1 MKLTPRQQHALRAIC
16 DTFAP
21 KRDGWPSASELGVP
35 EAIAEAMDFNPRL
48 GDHKQLRQLLNFWD
62 SPLHTFLSI
71 QRPARFSSLSEGLR
85 VRVLLSWAD
94 SGLGRRRAAFQAL
107 RKAVSYLYVMLP
119 TLNGVRTPVWD
130 KIGYPGPP
138 QIHTSRSSS
147 KFSVTTPEQDTNF
160 SCEVCII
167 GSGAGGGTAAA
178 VLSAAGKDVIVLEAG
193 GYYDDADFDGA
204 ELRGYQRLYAEG
216 GSAATANHSVG
227 LLAGECLGGG
237 TVVNYTT
244 SFRTPNDIRAEWA
257 ATGIPWFTSGEY
269 TSSLDAVCARLSVN
283 QNHNRLSSRELV
295 LDRGLRALGWHV
307 DAMPRNVVGC
317 EQGEICGYC
326 GLGCP
331 VGAKQ
336 SVTKT
341 WLADAQ
347 KQRARIISQ
356 TRAQKIRIESGRAA
370 GVEAISKSGH
380 SVSICCK
387 AVIVAGGAIH
397 TPAILLRS
405 GLRNEHIGK
414 HLHLHPVSNVCG
426 VFEEELRPWE
436 GTMQA
441 IYSDQHRSLT
451 DNYGVKYETTA
462 LQPVIAMA
470 ALPWRNP
477 AQHRSFIQR
486 LSNTVGIGVL
496 LRDRDAG
503 SVTVDPQGHP
513 VAHYA
518 VSDFDRR
525 HLRHGFISAARILE
539 AAGARTIFSPHAKW
553 CAYEPGHSG
562 SLDSFTKFMD
572 SAGWGAGRV
581 ALFSFHIM
589 GTARLGSSPKTAA
602 TNPDGETWEIRNL
615 FVMDGSSFP
624 SASGV
629 NPMITI
635 EAIAHRNAL
644 ALASRL

>member
-1 MKLTPRQQHALRAIC
+1 MNLTPRQQLALKAIC

-21 KRDGWPSASELGVP
+21 QGDGWPSASELGVP
-35 EAIAEAMDFNPRL
+35 EAIAAAMDLNPRP
-48 GDHKQLRQLLNFWD
+48 GDAAQFRQLLDFWD
-62 SPLHTFLSI
+62 SRLHSFIAIGRAS
-71 QRPARFSSLSEGLR
+71 RFSTLSEQAR
-85 VRVLLSWAD
+85 VGVLLSWAD

-119 TLNGVRTPVWD
+119 QCHGAPTPVWN
-130 KIGYPGPP
+130 KIGYPGPLQPGNYGSSPRLQVTAP
-138 QIHTSRSSS
+138 QQNT
-147 KFSVTTPEQDTNF
+147 EL
-160 SCEVCII
+160 SCDVCVV

-178 VLSAAGKDVIVLEAG
+178 VLAAAGKDVVILEAG

-204 ELRGYQRLYAEG
+204 ELGGYQRLYVEG
-216 GSAATANHSVG
+216 GSAATADHSVG

-244 SFRTPNDIRAEWA
+244 SFRTPEDIRAEWA
-257 ATGIPWFTSGEY
+257 AGVPWFASDEY
-269 TSSLDAVCARLSVN
+269 AKSLDAVCTRLSVN
-283 QNHNRLSSRELV
+283 GEHNRISAREQILE
-295 LDRGLRALGWHV
+295 RGLRALGWHV

-317 EQGEICGYC
+317 DQGKICGYC
-326 GLGCP
+326 GVGCSI
-331 VGAKQ
+331 GAKQ

-341 WLADAQ
+341 FLEDAQ
-347 KQRARIISQ
+347 KYGARILTE
-356 TRAQKIRIESGRAA
+356 TRAQSIRIEAGRAS
-370 GVEAISKSGH
+370 GVEALSKSGH
-380 SVSICCK
+380 RVSIRCN
-387 AVIVAGGAIH
+387 AVVAACGAIH
-397 TPAILLRS
+397 TPALLRRS
-405 GLRNEHIGK
+405 GLRNDHIGR

-426 VFEEELRPWE
+426 VFDEELRPWE

-441 IYSDQHRSLT
+441 IYSDEHRALT
-451 DNYGVKYETTA
+451 GQYGVKYETTA

-477 AQHRSFIQR
+477 TQQRSFLRR

-496 LRDRDAG
+496 LRDRG
-503 SVTVDPQGHP
+503 GGTVTLDPRGNP
-513 VAHYA
+513 VARYTL
-518 VSDFDRR
+518 SQFDRL

-553 CAYEPGHSG
+553 CAYEPGRSG
-562 SLDSFTKFMD
+562 SLDSFTQAMD
-572 SAGWGAGRV
+572 SAGWGSGRV

-589 GTARLGSSPKTAA
+589 GSARLGSSRADSA
-602 TNPDGETWEIRNL
+602 TTPDGETWEVRNL

-635 EAIAHRNAL
+635 EAIAHRNASVL
-644 ALASRL
+644 AARM